1 MKRRK
6 FLKSA
11 AAATAATIVSP
22 YILPSGRLF
31 AASGTRLAKHVVFVL
46 FAGGIRNQEAVEQL
60 YVSSQGSLPTSGNI
74 MENMLVGAR
83 PNTNLVYDQWAPV
96 LSTPLAAQGALFQE
110 LSYAQGPTGHY
121 NGHTV
126 AVSGHYTDTGVN
138 VGINPEFPTIFE
150 YYRKHSDPNKSA
162 TNSWWISNTLGPY
175 PSLNYSRHEDYGAS
189 YGANYL
195 SPLTTFGNLA
205 DEYWANAKIYQPD
218 DVARIESMKKY
229 LNRSFNKSADALP
242 GISHNFG
249 DTARVRQFTLDMI
262 DKTNAG
268 GIDWPVP
275 VGSNPNVDLLNIG
288 YAWEVLQEFEPELT
302 VLNMTAPDTCHTNFS
317 GYISNLHKA
326 DYGVGWLWDKIQSNP
341 NMAND
346 TIMICMPEHGRDS
359 SANTLVD
366 ANGFFGYDHPSDDNS
381 RRNFALI
388 AGPAGVVD
396 QGTVFG
402 NTTTPVGENI
412 DIVPT
417 IAHILGIHDKIP
429 TDLLP
434 GRVLTE
440 AFI

>member
-11 AAATAATIVSP
+11 AAAAAATVISP

-31 AASGTRLAKHVVFVL
+31 AASGTRLANHVVFVL

-60 YVSSQGSLPTSGNI
+60 YVSTQNGLPTSGNI

-83 PNTNLVYDQWAPV
+83 PTTNLVYNQWAPV
-96 LSTPLAAQGALFQE
+96 LSTPLSAQGSLFQE
-110 LSYAQGPTGHY
+110 LRYTQGPTGHY

-150 YYRKHSDPNKSA
+150 YYRKHSNPDKSA
-162 TNSWWISNTLGPY
+162 TKAWWISNSLGPY
-175 PSLNYSRHEDYGAS
+175 PSLNYSRHDEYGAS
-189 YGANYL
+189 YGANFL

-205 DEYWANAKIYQPD
+205 DEYWANAKSYQPD
-218 DVARIESMKKY
+218 DVARIENMKGY
-229 LNRSFNKSADALP
+229 LNKSFNKSANALP
-242 GISHNFG
+242 GISHNFN
-249 DTARVRQFTLDMI
+249 DTAQVRQFVLDMI
-262 DKTNAG
+262 DKTNTG

-275 VGSNPNVDLLNIG
+275 AGSYPNGDLVNIG
-288 YAWEVLQEFEPELT
+288 YTWEVMQEFEPELT
-302 VLNMTAPDTCHTNFS
+302 VLNMTAPDACHTDFS
-317 GYISNLHKA
+317 SYLTNLHRA

-341 NMAND
+341 NLAND
-346 TIMICMPEHGRDS
+346 TIMICMPEHGRNLLP
-359 SANTLVD
+359 NTLGD
-366 ANGFFGYDHPSDDNS
+366 ANGLLGFDHTSDDNS

-396 QGTVFG
+396 QGTVHG
-402 NTTTPVGENI
+402 NSTTPVGENI

-417 IAHILGIHDKIP
+417 IAHILGIHGDIP
-429 TDLLP
+429 SGLLP